1 MAFNYV
7 KGEVTKATSD
17 IKSGNEHTALPKV
30 LGGIPPK
37 KNVEAIDKEN
47 TPKSYDKSY
56 AAGS

>member
-1 MAFNYV
+1 MAIQYV
-7 KGEVTKATSD
+7 KGDPAKATSSV
-17 IKSGNEHTALPKV
+17 KSGNEHTALPKV

-37 KNVEAIDKEN
+37 KNVEAIDREN

>member
-7 KGEVTKATSD
+7 KGEATKATSD

-37 KNVEAIDKEN
+37 KNVEAIDREN